1 MIIVQKIFVCLKVK
15 KNTLRITKKTMNKIK
30 KGNYFRT
37 KTKHFYEA
45 DGYEV
50 VTSEIRKP
58 MPIKGRLVWIATDIF
73 ASDLIA
79 MNGKEIL
86 FIQVKTNRG
95 DVSKAVAEFAKHK
108 FPKVS
113 AKLYAVG
120 PRVRLFPIFFR
131 RKK

>member
-1 MIIVQKIFVCLKVK
+1 MA
-15 KNTLRITKKTMNKIK
+15 NKIQR
-30 KGNYFRT
+30 GNYYRL

-45 DGYEV
+45 EGYEV
-50 VTSEIRKP
+50 ANAEVKKP
-58 MPIKGRLVWIATDIF
+58 MPIKGRLIWIATDIF

-108 FPKVS
+108 FPENIRKVVVCWPERAS
-113 AKLYAVG
+113 V
-120 PRVRLFPIFFR
+120 PDVFPA
-131 RKK
+131 

>member
-1 MIIVQKIFVCLKVK
+1 MA
-15 KNTLRITKKTMNKIK
+15 NKIQR
-30 KGNYFRT
+30 GNYYRL

-45 DGYEV
+45 EGYEV
-50 VTSEIRKP
+50 ANAEVKKP
-58 MPIKGRLVWIATDIF
+58 MPIKGRLIWIATDIF

-108 FPKVS
+108 FPENIRKVVVCWPDR
-113 AKLYAVG
+113 AGEPDV
-120 PRVRLFPIFFR
+120 FPA
-131 RKK
+131 